1 MATSLIRQPTNPI
14 EALDRLGPLFLRER
28 SMHGLLQAVAD
39 VAKAVLPGQPEASV
53 TLLIKNDPATVV
65 STGQLALD
73 LDQRQ
78 YERGHGPC
86 LHAARSGELTEVP
99 DTRTE
104 PRWPDYMRRA
114 AEQGN
119 LSSLSAPLVIAGQAP
134 VVCGAL
140 NLYSRL
146 PNAFTV
152 QSRSAAVAF
161 GNCAAVAAG
170 NIAVYLSAQD
180 RAEHLQAALESRP
193 VIEQAKGVLIER
205 YKLTPDQAFHLLAQ
219 ASMTTNTKL
228 RDVADHLVHTG
239 ELPTVPRRTSTRP
252 VARRKN
258 P

>member
-1 MATSLIRQPTNPI
+1 
-14 EALDRLGPLFLRER
+14 
-28 SMHGLLQAVAD
+28 VAD
-39 VAKAVLPGQPEASV
+39 LAKAVLPSQPEASV

-65 STGQLALD
+65 STGQLAVD

-78 YERGHGPC
+78 YEHGHGPC

-114 AEQGN
+114 VERGN
-119 LSSLSAPLVIAGQAP
+119 RSSLSAPLVIAGHAP

-140 NLYSRL
+140 NLYSQR
-146 PNAFTV
+146 PNAFTA

-161 GNCAAVAAG
+161 SNCAAVAAG
-170 NIAVYLSAQD
+170 NIAAYLSAHD
-180 RAEHLQAALESRP
+180 RVEHLQAALESRP

-219 ASMTTNTKL
+219 SSMNANTKL
-228 RDVADHLVHTG
+228 REVADHLVRTG
-239 ELPTVPRRTSTRP
+239 ELPTVPRRATTRP
-252 VARRKN
+252 VARRE
-258 P
+258 